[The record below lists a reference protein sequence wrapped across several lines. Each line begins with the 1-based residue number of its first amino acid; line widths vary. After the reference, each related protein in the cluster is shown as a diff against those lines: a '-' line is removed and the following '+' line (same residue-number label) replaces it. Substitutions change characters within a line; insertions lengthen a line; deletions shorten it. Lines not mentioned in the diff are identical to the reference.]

1 MKQRG
6 KILRDTSAG
15 PGLVMIGTRQHPFD
29 LEGVWQSTQA
39 PAVNMTVEAL
49 LDDAGKVVMLSVV
62 SESQLAREAADDA
75 MAAVKQKGN
84 ALVARFGARTLGAMA
99 LLGIGWFMLNVLS
112 VQVSAN
118 YRVGISFWKL
128 LGLINSPGGV
138 INSLGGNGGSA
149 GLYGLVAVLALVAPL
164 APYFVKD
171 RRAHLANLLPLV
183 FMAAVGIA
191 IYLNI
196 SDGLSQAQSA
206 ASMFGGRD
214 AGRMASDFASQMV
227 REALKAISLGV
238 GAYLSLIVS
247 VYLAGI
253 GLRGYLAQR

>member
-15 PGLVMIGTRQHPFD
+15 PGLVMIGSRQHPFD
-29 LEGVWQSTQA
+29 LEGVWQSSQA

-49 LDDAGKVVMLSVV
+49 LDDAGNVVTLSVV
-62 SESQLAREAADDA
+62 AESQLAREAADEA

-84 ALVARFGARTLGAMA
+84 ALVARFGPRTLGAMA
-99 LLGIGWFMLNVLS
+99 LLAIGWFMLNVVS
-112 VQVSAN
+112 VQVSAD

-138 INSLGGNGGSA
+138 INAMGGNGGSA
-149 GLYGLVAVLALVAPL
+149 GMYGLVAVLAIVAPL

-171 RRAHLANLLPLV
+171 RRAHLANLLPLI
-183 FMAAVGIA
+183 FMVAIGIA

-196 SDGLSQAQSA
+196 SDGLSQAKTA
-206 ASMFGGRD
+206 ASYFGGRD

-227 REALKAISLGV
+227 REALKAISLGL

-247 VYLAGI
+247 VYLAGT
-253 GLRGYLAQR
+253 GLRGFLAGR

>member
-84 ALVARFGARTLGAMA
+84 ALVARFGARTLGAIA
-99 LLGIGWFMLNVLS
+99 LLAIGWFMLNVLS

-164 APYFVKD
+164 APYFAKD

-183 FMAAVGIA
+183 FMVAVGIA

>member
-15 PGLVMIGTRQHPFD
+15 PGLVMIGSRQHPFD
-29 LEGVWQSTQA
+29 LEGVWQSSQA

-49 LDDAGKVVMLSVV
+49 LDDAGKVVMLNVI

-99 LLGIGWFMLNVLS
+99 LLAVGWFMLNVLS

-128 LGLINSPGGV
+128 LGLINAPGGV
-138 INSLGGNGGSA
+138 INALGSNGGSA
-149 GLYGLVAVLALVAPL
+149 GLYGLVAVLALIAPL
-164 APYFVKD
+164 APYVLKD

-183 FMAAVGIA
+183 FMVAIALA

-227 REALKAISLGV
+227 REALKAISLGF